1 VCQATRPYT
10 HLDSSSF
17 LAHGVARTMIL
28 CDKVSSWPRMWH
40 WRYLHSHFLR
50 LKTRVCRQAS
60 KQARFMKITHVNFFF
75 PTKRPSFIWTF
86 IRHHEMVV
94 FLIRMVLYMNLIS
107 TSLVLLSCSI
117 VILDTAFFN
126 SFCVDVDTVLA
137 DTYFCSRRIL
147 LPSESIH
154 LSTYSLVM
162 H

>member
-1 VCQATRPYT
+1 
-10 HLDSSSF
+10 
-17 LAHGVARTMIL
+17 
-28 CDKVSSWPRMWH
+28 
-40 WRYLHSHFLR
+40 
-50 LKTRVCRQAS
+50 
-60 KQARFMKITHVNFFF
+60 MKITHVNFFF

-137 DTYFCSRRIL
+137 GTYFTFEGYFCTAKAFICRFTHWSCTNHDVYPPLPTSVSCNRTLSIILTIKDKKPKTKDQRSGLLCS
-147 LPSESIH
+147 P
-154 LSTYSLVM
+154 
-162 H
+162 